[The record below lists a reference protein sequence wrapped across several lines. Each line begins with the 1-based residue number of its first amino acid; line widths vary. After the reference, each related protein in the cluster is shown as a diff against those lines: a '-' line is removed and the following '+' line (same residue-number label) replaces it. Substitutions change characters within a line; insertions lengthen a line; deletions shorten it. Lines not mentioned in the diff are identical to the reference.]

1 MPVYRLK
8 ADCIWNSFRSS
19 GKRHLFLTGSRGSG
33 KTTLLK
39 ALFPEQQPGLT
50 TWAEPQKAVWLQENS
65 SGATVPVGIFD
76 PSMPGP
82 GNQMAP
88 LPDGFATLGIPI
100 LARCTASDSPWITI
114 DEIGY
119 LEAQCTAYHAAL
131 QQLLKRKQVAAVIRK
146 QELPFLQELLRQ
158 DDAFVVDLDAPFG
171 NVGCVIMAS
180 GLGKRFGGNKLMAD
194 FHGQPLIS
202 CMLAATEGIFAQ
214 RVVVT
219 RHADV
224 ARFCDERGIPVVLHD
239 LPYRSDTVRL
249 GLEALPGVERCMFTP
264 ADQPMLRWETVAA
277 LALASANE
285 PDMMW
290 RTCCDGTPGSPVI
303 FPQWTFDTLL
313 NLPEGKGGGVL
324 IKKHPERLRTI
335 NVRDAYELKD
345 VDTHADLQVLL
356 ER

>member
-1 MPVYRLK
+1 MPVYRLT

-88 LPDGFATLGIPI
+88 LPDGFAALGIPI

-180 GLGKRFGGNKLMAD
+180 GGYPEAYAKGKEITIPEALSDSVIVAGAKLDGDKLLTSGGRVLGVIGMADTLKAALDKAYENVSKINFEGAYYRRDIGKRA
-194 FHGQPLIS
+194 
-202 CMLAATEGIFAQ
+202 LAAME
-214 RVVVT
+214 
-219 RHADV
+219 
-224 ARFCDERGIPVVLHD
+224 E
-239 LPYRSDTVRL
+239 
-249 GLEALPGVERCMFTP
+249 
-264 ADQPMLRWETVAA
+264 
-277 LALASANE
+277 
-285 PDMMW
+285 
-290 RTCCDGTPGSPVI
+290 
-303 FPQWTFDTLL
+303 
-313 NLPEGKGGGVL
+313 
-324 IKKHPERLRTI
+324 
-335 NVRDAYELKD
+335 
-345 VDTHADLQVLL
+345 
-356 ER
+356 